1 MKNTEDF
8 KIFWWFALVLAIGYY
23 LFGRW
28 GSLIKGESSYFDAV
42 VFIVWVGICLAP
54 VFQEMDLFG
63 VKLKQQVDDL
73 KKDLN
78 HQLLMMK
85 TELKS
90 SIEVSSANQ
99 NTISVNTS
107 AEPARDSEIPRLEA
121 AINKILES
129 KGVSTNN
136 HYLPEPNDVS
146 VEMFKVRSAFEQLV
160 LEYTY
165 ENKPVM
171 VSTIGRVSSFE
182 NSRRRG
188 FSLGRTLSELRRISP
203 ISDEVLSGV
212 SEIISIC
219 NYAIH
224 GEKLSEKQIELVRKS
239 SPSLYKALENE
250 FREHYL

>member
-8 KIFWWFALVLAIGYY
+8 KVFWWFVLVTSIGYY

-28 GSLIKGESSYFDAV
+28 ESLIDGKSSYFDVV
-42 VFIVWVGICLAP
+42 VFVVWVGICLAP
-54 VFQEMDLFG
+54 LFQEMDIFG

-129 KGVSTNN
+129 KGVSANN

-146 VEMFKVRSAFEQLV
+146 VEMFKVRSAFEKLV
-160 LEYTY
+160 LEYIY

-171 VSTIGRVSSFE
+171 VSYV
-182 NSRRRG
+182 RG
-188 FSLGRTLSELRRISP
+188 EPL
-203 ISDEVLSGV
+203 
-212 SEIISIC
+212 
-219 NYAIH
+219 
-224 GEKLSEKQIELVRKS
+224 
-239 SPSLYKALENE
+239 
-250 FREHYL
+250 